1 MKKRIVQRTPDLGL
15 KVRLTPKRPAPAPEA
30 PREQPPAPAARLPVW
45 AGWFDQGGEAAT
57 ALAYDG
63 AKTGS
68 FALNFVPQDYKGN
81 GSDLPSGTRPALT
94 PGHWLAAA
102 PDGGAWRWRV
112 RYAPYLAEYKDDKE
126 TKYWQGG
133 EVEIWPQPSSKVDF
147 LPAPRGI
154 DSDKL
159 QQALPKLAL
168 PPQDPWPPLGVEIP
182 VEAARFGRP
191 NDYMGYPASVQA
203 RDVLEVAM
211 VRGGV
216 IEYDEG
222 IIVLTPPKT
231 TRVGGILPQV
241 IISPSAVSVAFRRFQ
256 MRWAQFADQP
266 NNAERLEAWPLAGK
280 MTVEAWRPGAP
291 EDSPPAQ
298 TLQLDINYAQG

>member
-45 AGWFDQGGEAAT
+45 AGWFGQDGEAAT

-63 AKTGS
+63 VKTAS
-68 FALNFVPQDYKGN
+68 ALDFVPQDYKGN
-81 GSDLPSGTRPALT
+81 GYDLPSGTRPALT

-112 RYAPYLAEYKDDKE
+112 RYAPYLAEYRDDKE
-126 TKYWQGG
+126 TRHWQGG
-133 EVEIWPQPSSKVDF
+133 EIEIWPKPSSKVDF

-154 DSDKL
+154 DSEKL

-182 VEAARFGRP
+182 VKAARFGR
-191 NDYMGYPASVQA
+191 NIDGVQA
-203 RDVLEVAM
+203 RNVLLLLLQEIM
-211 VRGGV
+211 SWL
-216 IEYDEG
+216 DENVF
-222 IIVLTPPKT
+222 IISLEAR
-231 TRVGGILPQV
+231 RVGGVLPQV

-256 MRWAQFADQP
+256 MRWPQFASQP
-266 NNAERLEAWPLAGK
+266 DNAALLQAWPLAGR
-280 MTVEAWRPGAP
+280 MTVQAWRPGAP
-291 EDSPPAQ
+291 DDSPPAQ
-298 TLQLDINYAQG
+298 TLQLDINYAQE